1 MKRKNQKPTK
11 AQWIKMS
18 VVCLLYIAFLI
29 WIRSWWGV
37 IVLPFIFDAYITKKI
52 NWTWWKDA
60 ENPVTRTVMSWVD
73 AIVFALVAVY
83 SAANTAPKANPLRLW
98 ASCVMVILSAS
109 LSYEM
114 E

>member
-37 IVLPFIFDAYITKKI
+37 IVLPFISMPISPRKYAGPGGRMPRI
-52 NWTWWKDA
+52 
-60 ENPVTRTVMSWVD
+60 P
-73 AIVFALVAVY
+73 LP
-83 SAANTAPKANPLRLW
+83 AP
-98 ASCVMVILSAS
+98 
-109 LSYEM
+109 
-114 E
+114 